1 MVEAYIL
8 LLVHSGHEFQVKADI
23 DKLDFINSCRITFG
37 EYDLVIHVTI
47 PSVEKLG
54 SIVSKNIRMIEGI
67 KKTATLIVSDS
78 LNNSSK

>member
-8 LLVHSGHEFQVKADI
+8 LLVHSGHEHLVKDEI
-23 DKLDFINSCRITFG
+23 EKLDFINSCRITFG
-37 EYDLVIHVTI
+37 EYDLVVHVSI

-54 SIVSKNIRMIEGI
+54 KTVSKNIRMIDGI

-78 LNNSSK
+78 LNNKK